1 MTKVET
7 SLKHGFI
14 SVCITSNLC
23 NGALQK
29 LCFVLLAQQMWK
41 LPQDLLMTLPVQR
54 CYQSKRWLLCYRI
67 YLVGGIFAYFVF
79 FVVIL
84 KFWILVA
91 KTKKNHAVLWQVLL
105 HYLVSFVPQAASLK
119 WYNCHIS
126 GCAGHISSDMITH
139 QRCFKTVTDIGIT
152 HPESLGWQMTFY
164 CRPTSN
170 TQASSASSLVRLH
183 GVPFRDDFESAV
195 DLPSHNIL

>member
-41 LPQDLLMTLPVQR
+41 LPQDLLMTLTVQR

-105 HYLVSFVPQAASLK
+105 HYLVSFVPQAASLE
-119 WYNCHIS
+119 WYNFHIY

-139 QRCFKTVTDIGIT
+139 QRCFKNSHRHWHYTSRKSWVADDILLSSHIEYSSFLRLVTG
-152 HPESLGWQMTFY
+152 
-164 CRPTSN
+164 
-170 TQASSASSLVRLH
+170 
-183 GVPFRDDFESAV
+183 
-195 DLPSHNIL
+195 

>member
-29 LCFVLLAQQMWK
+29 LCFVLIAQQMWK

-67 YLVGGIFAYFVF
+67 YLVGGIFCLLSFFCCYFEV
-79 FVVIL
+79 L
-84 KFWILVA
+84 NSCSKNKEKPCCAVA
-91 KTKKNHAVLWQVLL
+91 STFALL
-105 HYLVSFVPQAASLK
+105 TLFVPQAASLK
-119 WYNCHIS
+119 WYYCHIS

-139 QRCFKTVTDIGIT
+139 QRCFKNSHRHWHYTSRKSWVADEILLSSHIEYSSFLRLVTG
-152 HPESLGWQMTFY
+152 
-164 CRPTSN
+164 
-170 TQASSASSLVRLH
+170 
-183 GVPFRDDFESAV
+183 
-195 DLPSHNIL
+195 

>member
-67 YLVGGIFAYFVF
+67 YLVGGIFCLLCFFRCYFEVLNSF
-79 FVVIL
+79 S
-84 KFWILVA
+84 

-105 HYLVSFVPQAASLK
+105 HYLASFVPQAASLK

-139 QRCFKTVTDIGIT
+139 QRCFKNSHRHWHYTSRKSWVADDILLSSHIEYSSFLRLVTG
-152 HPESLGWQMTFY
+152 
-164 CRPTSN
+164 
-170 TQASSASSLVRLH
+170 
-183 GVPFRDDFESAV
+183 
-195 DLPSHNIL
+195 